1 MEIPERRSAIAA
13 SELDKYYIDIAA
25 LSVVWFSDAGYT
37 REDASYAIFWSGKSN
52 GEAREHLCSKCSVKP
67 SNNKTA

>member
-1 MEIPERRSAIAA
+1 MKIPEGRSSIVA
-13 SELDKYYIDIAA
+13 SELDRCYIDIAA

-37 REDASYAIFWSGKSN
+37 REDASYTIFWSENFDGK
-52 GEAREHLCSKCSVKP
+52 AREHLCSRCSVEL